1 MAEDNELDD
10 FFKGETEAEVEVE
23 TEVETETEVTE
34 TMAEETESEEEEVV
48 SETASEEE
56 VQKNIPMAAYMEEKR
71 KRQELAE
78 KVAKLEALLPKEEET
93 APDPYE
99 DLEGYN
105 TFMRK
110 QWEREQ
116 TESQRKKHIERIE
129 KDREAFLEKYDDF
142 TQMEEVF
149 QLMVI
154 KNPKLRDEMI
164 ESGDEVKFAYEK
176 ASEYYNSLLGPKKT
190 EAEELTVAPKKKPNL
205 ATING
210 GKNNVEVE
218 KDEDLEDVF
227 ADMKY

>member
-1 MAEDNELDD
+1 MANEDKELDD
-10 FFKGETEAEVEVE
+10 FFEGETVAEVE
-23 TEVETETEVTE
+23 TEVETDAKQEVMADKETEDETEVE
-34 TMAEETESEEEEVV
+34 

-56 VQKNIPMAAYMEEKR
+56 TPKSIPMAAYMEEKR

-78 KVAKLEALLPKEEET
+78 KIAKLEALVPKQEET

-99 DLEGYN
+99 DLEVYN

-110 QWEREQ
+110 QWENEQ
-116 TESQRKKHIERIE
+116 TESQRRKHIERIE
-129 KDREAFLEKYDDF
+129 KDRELYLETKDDF
-142 TQMEEVF
+142 AQMEEVF

-164 ESGDEVKFAYEK
+164 ESGNEVKFAYEK
-176 ASEYYNSLLGPKKT
+176 ASEYYNSLLGTKK
-190 EAEELTVAPKKKPNL
+190 ADIADELTPAPKKKPNL

-210 GKNNVEVE
+210 GRSNIEVE

-227 ADMKY
+227 ADQKY